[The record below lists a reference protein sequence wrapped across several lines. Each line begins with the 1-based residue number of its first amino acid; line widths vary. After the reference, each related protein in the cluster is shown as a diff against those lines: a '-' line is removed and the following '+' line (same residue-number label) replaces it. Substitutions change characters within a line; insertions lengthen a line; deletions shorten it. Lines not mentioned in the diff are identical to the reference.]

1 MAKNARG
8 VGFFEGCAL
17 HEVVF
22 LVVDDSPTIKML
34 VKKVL
39 ENKIGAKSILMAN
52 DGREALE
59 ILKTQKVDFILS
71 DWEMPH
77 VSGDELLFQVRQNKD
92 WKNIPFIMMTS
103 HGGKD
108 FIMTAVQ
115 SGVTHYLVKP
125 FTSGEMED
133 RIRKSWNGAAKRR
146 SDRFS
151 ALPPHHLVVKGNGK
165 SFQAKLMD
173 ISRTGCLLKMEYSE
187 DLHLFSS
194 YELSVEFET
203 VDKTGSFAVNPVSAV
218 IMRLENDS
226 GNIYATSKLCQAA
239 VYFNPRNLD
248 KRVEQKLDELVKWLA
263 SLSPDMIVEK

>member
-1 MAKNARG
+1 M
-8 VGFFEGCAL
+8 
-17 HEVVF
+17 HEVIF

-34 VKKVL
+34 VRKVL
-39 ENKIGAKSILMAN
+39 ENKIGAQKILMAS

-59 ILKTQKVDFILS
+59 ILKAQKVDFILS

-92 WKNIPFIMMTS
+92 WKDIPFVMMTS

-146 SDRFS
+146 DDRFS
-151 ALPPHHLVVKGNGK
+151 ALPPHHFVLKRNGK
-165 SFQAKLMD
+165 SYQAKLMD
-173 ISRTGCLLKMEYSE
+173 ISKTGCLLRMEYNE
-187 DLHLFSS
+187 ELKLFGQ
-194 YELSVEFET
+194 YEISVEFEA
-203 VDKTGSFAVNPVSAV
+203 VGGSGTFAVNPIHGV

-226 GNIYATSKLCQAA
+226 GNIYSTSKLCQVA
-239 VYFNPRNLD
+239 VYFNPRDLD
-248 KRVEQKLDELVKWLA
+248 KRTEVKLDELIKWLA
-263 SLSPDMIVEK
+263 SLSPDMIVEKEK

>member
-1 MAKNARG
+1 
-8 VGFFEGCAL
+8 V
-17 HEVVF
+17 HDVVF

-34 VKKVL
+34 VKRVL
-39 ENKIGAKSILMAN
+39 ENKIGAKIIHMAG
-52 DGREALE
+52 DGREALD
-59 ILKTQKVDFILS
+59 ILKKEKVDFILS

-77 VSGDELLFQVRQNKD
+77 VSGDELLFQVRQNAD

-125 FTSGEMED
+125 FTAGEMED
-133 RIRKSWNGAAKRR
+133 RIRKSWNAAAKRR

-151 ALPPHHLVVKGNGK
+151 ALPPHHLVVKNQNK
-165 SFQAKLMD
+165 SFQANLMD
-173 ISRTGCLLKMEYSE
+173 ISKTGCLLRMEYSDE
-187 DLHLFSS
+187 LKLFGQ

-203 VDKTGSFAVNPVSAV
+203 PEHNKTFAVNPISGVF
-218 IMRLENDS
+218 MRLENDS
-226 GNIYATSKLCQAA
+226 GNIYAASRLCQVA
-239 VYFNPRNLD
+239 VYFNPRNMD
-248 KRVEQKLDELVKWLA
+248 KRTEEKLDELVKWLA